1 MSFHTQPVFVVGIWR
16 SGTSLLYALLNQ
28 HPDISLMYESDLLL
42 LSPMFAGGK
51 AKADWK
57 QRWDFWNSGLSR
69 HELDSH
75 HLPDQVPDVAA
86 AMRAV
91 CQDYAGSAIWGCKSP
106 SYYDRLDLLSRL
118 FPDARFIIIWRNP
131 FDTCRSVVRAS
142 KKTSFFSKT
151 GMAKRALL
159 GNREMKRGSDLLLS
173 RGCQVHQLQYEELVA
188 EPVAHMEAICQF
200 LRVPF
205 DPRMATLQG
214 ADRSAIFS
222 HEHHKQVKGEK
233 IVAAATR
240 PEVLSPPLKSK
251 IERYIAYWKEQYGG
265 QWPAYPQVPES
276 FVKPTFLERTWDQAA
291 FKLLQ
296 AWDRTVAVA
305 YCFLPIA
312 LLRGYR
318 ALKRPKHAA
327 SAKKEGAMQS
337 SQQD

>member
-1 MSFHTQPVFVVGIWR
+1 MSFNTQPVFVVGIWR

-42 LSPMFAGGK
+42 LSPMFAAGK

-57 QRWDFWNSGLSR
+57 QRWDFWNVGLSR
-69 HELDSH
+69 HQLDPK

-91 CQDYAGSAIWGCKSP
+91 CHEYAGAGIWGCKSP

-118 FPDARFIIIWRNP
+118 FPDARFIIIWRHP
-131 FDTCRSVVRAS
+131 ADTCRSIIRAS
-142 KKTSFFSKT
+142 KRTSFFGKT

-159 GNREMKRGSDLLLS
+159 GNREMKRGCDLLLS

-188 EPVAHMEAICQF
+188 EPVAHMEAICDF
-200 LRVPF
+200 LRIPF

-222 HEHHKQVKGEK
+222 EEHHKQVKGEK
-233 IVAAATR
+233 IISGAAR
-240 PEVLSPPLKSK
+240 PEVLPPALKNK
-251 IERYIAYWKEQYGG
+251 IDRYVAYWKEQYGG
-265 QWPAYPQVPES
+265 QWPAYPPVPES
-276 FVKPTFLERTWDQAA
+276 FVKPALFERAWDQAA

-296 AWDRTVAVA
+296 TWDRTVAVA

-312 LLRGYR
+312 LLSGYR
-318 ALKRPKHAA
+318 ALKRQKKAVP
-327 SAKKEGAMQS
+327 AKKEDALQS
-337 SQQD
+337 SKPE